1 MLSKNVFDNGCNS
14 DFSDKD
20 NNILKVNDDYLKLFK
35 NLNLNISWI
44 NIIDNI
50 NKEIINK
57 TIIII

>member
-1 MLSKNVFDNGCNS
+1 MVSKNVFDNGCN
-14 DFSDKD
+14 FIDKEND
-20 NNILKVNDDYLKLFK
+20 ILKEDDDDYLKLFK